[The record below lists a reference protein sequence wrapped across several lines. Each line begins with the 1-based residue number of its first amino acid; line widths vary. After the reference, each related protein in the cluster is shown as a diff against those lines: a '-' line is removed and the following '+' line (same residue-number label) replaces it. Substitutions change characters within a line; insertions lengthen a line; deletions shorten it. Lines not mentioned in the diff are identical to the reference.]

1 MAIRTTERLER
12 AAQGMRDAGYAAL
25 IVRMPEHVLMLSGY
39 QPVLGN
45 SFCLLSLDAAGQP
58 ELRLAALDSE
68 ADRASAAAPLQ
79 LITFGEETL
88 DWIGDTI
95 VAAREPLG
103 KLLAAAG
110 VALDAVVGIE
120 GGTHPIATGYTQVG
134 TPAYAT
140 VALLRELLPQA
151 TLRDATGLL
160 AALKAVKSEA
170 ELARIRQAEQ
180 VAIAGFHAAREA
192 AHPGASEAD
201 VAAATYAA
209 LVRAGYGVA
218 GVWNVQP
225 FVHVMAGLRSEL
237 AYLAF
242 NMTSSAVIQPGDP
255 VLVQLEIGLDG
266 YWAELSR
273 TFFAGS
279 VPETWRAAHEACVR
293 AQDAAL
299 EVIRAGVAGRE
310 ADAAAR
316 EVMGA
321 AGYGEAF
328 KHGLGHGFGFQAINH
343 GARPILHPASTDT
356 LQAGMVSNL
365 EPAVY
370 LKGIGGLRLN
380 DDVAVRAD
388 GCELL
393 SRDLPRDLEW
403 LITPA

>member
-1 MAIRTTERLER
+1 MAIKTTERLER
-12 AAQGMRDAGYAAL
+12 AAEGMRQAGYAAL

-45 SFCLLSLDAAGQP
+45 SFCLLSLGATGEP

-68 ADRASAAAPLQ
+68 TDRAGAAMPLQ
-79 LITFGEETL
+79 LITFTEETL

-95 VAAREPLG
+95 VAAKEPLG

-110 VALDAVVGIE
+110 IASDAVVGIE

-140 VALLRELLPQA
+140 VTLLRDLLPQV
-151 TLRDATGLL
+151 TLRDATDLL
-160 AALKAVKSEA
+160 DALKAVKSEA
-170 ELARIRQAEQ
+170 ELERIRQAER
-180 VAIAGFHAAREA
+180 VAIAGFHAARDA
-192 AHPGASEAD
+192 ARPGASEAD

-209 LVRAGYGVA
+209 LVRAGYGEA

-225 FVHVMAGLRSEL
+225 FVHVMSGLRSEL

-242 NMTSSAVIQPGDP
+242 NMTSGAVIQSGDP

-279 VPETWRAAHEACVR
+279 VSETWRAAHAACVR

-299 EVIRAGVAGRE
+299 KIIRPGASGRGV
-310 ADAAAR
+310 DAAAR
-316 EVMGA
+316 EVMRD
-321 AGYGEAF
+321 AGFGEAF

-380 DDVAVRAD
+380 DDVAVRPD

-393 SRDLPRDLEW
+393 SRDLPRELEW
-403 LITPA
+403 LITSA